1 MRWVRGA
8 AASLRER
15 ERAAI
20 FASASGHPRHLLDSV
35 RRGLILVILIAI
47 TPIASASMVQGVLQL
62 RRASEEAQHRL
73 LQGAITG
80 AASQQN
86 VFTSAENVLQALK
99 NVPGLRS
106 NSEDCAATLYG
117 ATLSLPFASNIAFI
131 DANGRVTCSALT
143 EAGTDMS
150 GRSWWQK
157 ATQSK
162 GFTLGE
168 RQMSPVTRSEIMV
181 GTLPLF
187 GAQSEFVG
195 GLSVAIDAGWLEN
208 LLKRETPSSEGV
220 AALFDAN
227 GTQLVS
233 NAPAISRR
241 LFDGEDLGAYVGKL
255 GDTRDV
261 SGRSW
266 SFAVAT
272 LERHNLLLAY
282 AQPSDELFEWT
293 TFHVA
298 VSFILPILM
307 VIFTI
312 VAIWLAT
319 DRMVL
324 QWLLYLRRVTA
335 VYGQGHY
342 GFRPSKMDQAPS
354 EFRVL
359 GHAIE
364 DMALAI
370 RERDARLRE
379 GLAEKTSL
387 VREIHHRVKNSLQV
401 VVSLLSLYGSGV
413 REEADR
419 ARFDQL
425 RIRINTLAVVHRILY
440 EALEGSQVQILEL
453 LRELGAL
460 LESALD
466 RSVRVT
472 VQADDVSLP
481 TDLASPL
488 ALLLTEFVMAISR
501 ASEDRPVKLDVAA
514 VGEGGLVILRL
525 SADAAVRDLLSE
537 AQIPL
542 AYGFARQIGGTIETL
557 AAGEGCRIEVRFS
570 PRFKTR

>member
-1 MRWVRGA
+1 M
-8 AASLRER
+8 
-15 ERAAI
+15 
-20 FASASGHPRHLLDSV
+20 LDSV

-47 TPIASASMVQGVLQL
+47 APIASASMVQGVLQL
-62 RRASEEAQHRL
+62 RRATEEAQHRL
-73 LQGAITG
+73 FQGATTG

-86 VFTSAENVLQALK
+86 IFTSAENVLQALK

-106 NSEDCAATLYG
+106 DSQDCAATLYG

-131 DANGRVTCSALT
+131 DPDGRVTCSALT
-143 EAGTDMS
+143 QPGTDMS
-150 GRSWWQK
+150 QRGWWQK
-157 ATQSK
+157 AKAAKS
-162 GFTLGE
+162 FTLGE
-168 RQMSPVTRSEIMV
+168 RQMSPVTRSEIMI
-181 GTLPLF
+181 GTLPLYT
-187 GAQSEFVG
+187 AQSEFAG
-195 GLSVAIDAGWLEN
+195 ALSIAIDAGWLDN
-208 LLKRETPSSEGV
+208 LLKRETPSSAGV
-220 AALFDAN
+220 AALFDAD
-227 GTQLVS
+227 GQQLVS
-233 NAPAISRR
+233 NSPAVSRR
-241 LFDGEDLGAYVGKL
+241 LFAGKDLAAAVGELGETQDA
-255 GDTRDV
+255 

-282 AQPSDELFEWT
+282 AQPTDDLFEWT

-298 VSFILPILM
+298 VSFILPVFML
-307 VIFTI
+307 IFTI

-342 GFRPSKMDQAPS
+342 GFRPSRMDQAPS

-370 RERDARLRE
+370 RERDAKLRE
-379 GLAEKTSL
+379 GLAEKTAL

-413 REEADR
+413 KGEADR

-440 EALEGSQVQILEL
+440 EASEGSQVHILEL
-453 LRELGAL
+453 LRELSAL
-460 LESALD
+460 LEASLD
-466 RSVRVT
+466 RT
-472 VQADDVSLP
+472 VLITVEADEVALP
-481 TDLASPL
+481 TDLAGPL
-488 ALLLTEFVMAISR
+488 ALLLTEIVMTMAR
-501 ASEDRPVKLDVAA
+501 ASTHPPLKLAITGVE
-514 VGEGGLVILRL
+514 EGGFVVLNLTC
-525 SADAAVRDLLSE
+525 DEDVRAELAE
-537 AQIPL
+537 ARVPL
-542 AYGFARQIGGTIETL
+542 AYGFTRQIGGTL
-557 AAGEGCRIEVRFS
+557 DLHAAGAGCRVGVRFS

>member
-20 FASASGHPRHLLDSV
+20 FASATGHPRHLLDSV

-73 LQGAITG
+73 LQGAIAG

-106 NSEDCAATLYG
+106 GQQDCAATLYG
-117 ATLSLPFASNIAFI
+117 ATLSLPFASNIAFMNPDGI
-131 DANGRVTCSALT
+131 VTCSALT

-150 GRSWWQK
+150 HRGWWQK
-157 ATQSK
+157 AKAAK

-168 RQMSPVTRSEIMV
+168 RQVSPVTRSEIMI

-187 GAQSEFVG
+187 GAQSDFIG
-195 GLSVAIDAGWLEN
+195 ALSVAIDAGWLEN
-208 LLKRETPSSEGV
+208 LLKRETPSSQGV
-220 AALFDAN
+220 AALFDAS
-227 GTQLVS
+227 GQQLVS

-241 LFDGEDLGAYVGKL
+241 LFAGKDLAAYVGEL
-255 GDTRDV
+255 GETQDV

-272 LERHNLLLAY
+272 LERHDLLLAY
-282 AQPSDELFEWT
+282 AQPTDELFQWT

-298 VSFILPILM
+298 ISFILPILM

-364 DMALAI
+364 DMAIAI

-379 GLAEKTSL
+379 GLAEKTAL

-413 REEADR
+413 RDETDR

-440 EALEGSQVQILEL
+440 EAEEGSQVQIPEL
-453 LRELGAL
+453 LRELGGL
-460 LESALD
+460 LEASLD
-466 RSVRVT
+466 RSVRIA
-472 VQADDVSLP
+472 VQADDMALP

-488 ALLLTEFVMAISR
+488 ALLLTEIVMAVAR
-501 ASEDRPVKLDVAA
+501 AGEDVPARLDIGGVE
-514 VGEGGLVILRL
+514 EGGQVVLRL
-525 SADAAVRDLLSE
+525 AASQGVAQDLGE

-542 AYGFARQIGGTIETL
+542 AYGFARQIGGTIQTGP
-557 AAGEGCRIEVRFS
+557 AAGGCRIEIRFS